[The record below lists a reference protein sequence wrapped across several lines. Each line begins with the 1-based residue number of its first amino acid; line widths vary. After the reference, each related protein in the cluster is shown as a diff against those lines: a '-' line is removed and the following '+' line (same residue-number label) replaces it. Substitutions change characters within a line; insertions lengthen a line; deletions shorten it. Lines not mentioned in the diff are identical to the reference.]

1 MAGRTALILRA
12 HIAGTNGKGSTAAF
26 LESIL
31 RRAGF
36 RTGLNTSPHL
46 EKINERIR
54 VNGEEISDEAFAETF
69 TRIQALNEELLAAGK
84 LRAHPTYF
92 ECVTAMAFE
101 YFARARVEFGVFEVG
116 LGGRLDATNI
126 LTPVVSIIT
135 RVDFDH
141 ENFLGH
147 SLAEIAAEKAGILK
161 PSVPVVVAEQRPEA
175 LEVIRARARELGC
188 PVIETAAAFRIEK
201 EWMENGCSR
210 ARVTEVESG
219 WPLELAPRLPGK
231 FQIQNSLNAVAAA
244 RYLQKR
250 GYRISDD
257 AITQGIAE
265 AVWPGRLEKLQT
277 EPGCLSGWRAQ
288 SFGGERAC
296 GLPGAE
302 PRGRKI
308 WLVFGAL
315 RDKAVDEIAGVL
327 FPHAAEVIFTAAAH
341 HARDFRRPAGGNHVA
356 SRRAFHDCSRRGSRA
371 RICARPGR
379 CARRRHRRRVALPC
393 RATAPLLEKSRA
405 GRRALKNTVEYRG
418 SGSDTVFPDTL
429 NIDGEEKFKG
439 TEAREKRDARRDEFG
454 ARARS
459 SASSW
464 ARLPIGRRWSTP
476 SRTLTELACRTK
488 RAWFLRIARRTCFLN
503 TRRAR
508 RSAALK

>member
-1 MAGRTALILRA
+1 MNYEAAVRYLLSLGRELAAPTQAAAAKFDLENITILAERLGRPDRAYPTA

-31 RRAGF
+31 RHAGF

-54 VNGEEISDEAFAETF
+54 VNGVEINDEAFAETF

-101 YFARARVEFGVFEVG
+101 YFARERVDFAVFEVG

-126 LTPVVSIIT
+126 LTPVVTVIT

-161 PSVPVVVAEQRPEA
+161 QRVPLILAEQRQEA
-175 LEVIRARARELGC
+175 REVIQARANALSC
-188 PVIETAAAFRIEK
+188 PVVEPGSAFRIER
-201 EWMENGCSR
+201 EWSESGCSR
-210 ARVTEVESG
+210 ARVTEIASG
-219 WPLELAPRLPGK
+219 WSMEIAPRLPGK

-244 RYLQKR
+244 RYLQSR

-257 AITQGIAE
+257 AITQGIAD
-265 AVWPGRLEKLQT
+265 AVWPGRLEKLQSN
-277 EPGCLSGWRAQ
+277 PDVY
-288 SFGGERAC
+288 FD
-296 GLPGAE
+296 GAHNPSAARE
-302 PRGRKI
+302 LAAFLGQNLAGRKI

-327 FPHAAEVIFTAAAH
+327 FPLAAEVIFTQPGTSRAISVAQLAEITSHHAGHSLIIPEPEHAFEYALDRAAPDDAVLVAGSLYLVGQLRHYWKNRAQVAAH
-341 HARDFRRPAGGNHVA
+341 
-356 SRRAFHDCSRRGSRA
+356 
-371 RICARPGR
+371 
-379 CARRRHRRRVALPC
+379 
-393 RATAPLLEKSRA
+393 
-405 GRRALKNTVEYRG
+405 
-418 SGSDTVFPDTL
+418 
-429 NIDGEEKFKG
+429 
-439 TEAREKRDARRDEFG
+439 
-454 ARARS
+454 
-459 SASSW
+459 
-464 ARLPIGRRWSTP
+464 
-476 SRTLTELACRTK
+476 
-488 RAWFLRIARRTCFLN
+488 
-503 TRRAR
+503 
-508 RSAALK
+508 